1 MIKSVYT
8 DSSPVQEPL
17 SIQPKGTATAHA
29 FEIQLRSV
37 EEEDR
42 QCLDQVRPLRVDTIY
57 RLVIC
62 NPSPFLTVKVEVT

>member
-1 MIKSVYT
+1 M
-8 DSSPVQEPL
+8 
-17 SIQPKGTATAHA
+17 HA

-42 QCLDQVRPLRVDTIY
+42 QCLDQVRPLRVDAIY